1 MLYIIPVYH
10 VHTCTSGF
18 LGAQTME
25 KRITLKDIADHCGLA
40 ATTVSR
46 ILRDK
51 STYCSA
57 AKIEMVKR
65 IAKEWNYS
73 PNIGYNIMAGRNTNI
88 AAIIFSQPRG
98 TQDDQSNRLYMHLMH
113 LLDNKG
119 FASYTA
125 VMDYD
130 LDSQMRK
137 IRALDE
143 RGCRYYFFVGT
154 PVNYECL
161 FAFLDRM
168 KRKYIGFD
176 SLQSPRCIVPDR
188 AGAYINYC
196 DIIHRAGLKNICIA
210 VTENYFENNIIPRI
224 PPAEQENFRQHLL
237 AVPPVRYIGNDI
249 NSHYFELG
257 RMITCRALSEVP
269 ELDALAFTTDYHVFG
284 AAAVLKER
292 GLYGKIRLFGMR
304 DASASQFAG
313 IDFTT
318 TRFDVRAGAEQMLE
332 HIDSGDE
339 LKIIVPGQL
348 IEYSSVKND
357 SHK

>member
-1 MLYIIPVYH
+1 MELRTYMYVDFQG
-10 VHTCTSGF
+10 T
-18 LGAQTME
+18 QTMK
-25 KRITLKDIADHCGLA
+25 KRITLKDIADYCDLA

-65 IAKEWNYS
+65 IAKEWNYT
-73 PNIGYNIMAGRNTNI
+73 PNIGYNIMAGRSTNI

-154 PVNYECL
+154 PLNYECL
-161 FAFLDRM
+161 FAYLERM

-176 SLQSPRCIVPDR
+176 SLQSPRSIVPDR

-196 DIIHRAGLKNICIA
+196 DIIREAGLKNIRIA
-210 VTENYFENNIIPRI
+210 VTESYFENNIIPRI
-224 PPAEQENFRQHLL
+224 KEAEQDTFRQYLL
-237 AVPPVRYIGNDI
+237 PVSPVRYTENDSF
-249 NSHYFELG
+249 SHYFELG
-257 RMITCRALSEVP
+257 RMITNCALQDVP
-269 ELDALAFTTDYHVFG
+269 DLDALAFTTDYHVFG
-284 AAAVLKER
+284 AASVLKER

-304 DASASQFAG
+304 DSVASPFAG

-318 TRFDVRAGAEQMLE
+318 TRFDVKSGAEKMLE
-332 HIDSGDE
+332 NIDSDDE
-339 LKIIVPGQL
+339 LEIIIPGE
-348 IEYSSVKND
+348 IIDYTSVKHD
-357 SHK
+357 S

>member
-1 MLYIIPVYH
+1 MYVNF
-10 VHTCTSGF
+10 SG
-18 LGAQTME
+18 ARAME
-25 KRITLKDIADHCGLA
+25 KRITLKQIADHCGLA

-65 IAKEWNYS
+65 IAEEWNYT
-73 PNIGYNIMAGRNTNI
+73 PNIGYNIMSGRNTNI

-98 TQDDQSNRLYMHLMH
+98 TEDDQSNRLYMHLMR
-113 LLDNKG
+113 LLDDKG

-125 VMDYD
+125 VMDYGQ
-130 LDSQMRK
+130 DSQLRK

-154 PVNYECL
+154 PMNYEYL
-161 FAFLDRM
+161 FAFLERM

-176 SLQSPRCIVPDR
+176 SLQSPRSIVPDR
-188 AGAYINYC
+188 AGAYINYYNTV
-196 DIIHRAGLKNICIA
+196 RSAGLKNIRIA
-210 VTENYFENNIIPRI
+210 VTEHYFEENIIPRL
-224 PPAEQENFRQHLL
+224 PDDERADFRQYLL
-237 AVPPVRYIGNDI
+237 PVPPVHYADN
-249 NSHYFELG
+249 NSQSHYFELG
-257 RMITCRALSEVP
+257 RKITCRALNEVP

-284 AAAVLKER
+284 AAEELKKR
-292 GLYGKIRLFGMR
+292 GLYGKIKLFGMR

-318 TRFDVRAGAEQMLE
+318 TAFDVRYGAEQMLE
-332 HIDSGDE
+332 HINYDDG
-339 LKIIVPGQL
+339 LRITIPGRI
-348 IEYSSVKND
+348 IEYTSK
-357 SHK
+357 